1 MSNEEKIKLKIDNR
15 DIQKK
20 AEDKELEYSEE
31 EEKNAA
37 LINLLEDAEKSRERA
52 IEEKRK
58 TEAIISNFTDGL
70 LFFDNQGYLKIF
82 NPQAEI
88 FFEVKAIEVLEKKT
102 FFLKSISSLKVL
114 IDFLETK
121 QERIFREEIEINEN
135 LILEI
140 SSLPILGKEGKR
152 AGILLILHDVTR
164 EKQVQKMKTEF
175 VSIAAHQLRTPLSA
189 IKWTLKMLLDGDLGP
204 LNKEQIEFV
213 NKNYISNERMIS
225 LINDLLN
232 VTRIEEGR
240 YLYSKQLID
249 FYDLIHETVNTFEE
263 EFKKKKIKISF
274 QKAEEKIP
282 LIKVDVEKMQ
292 LAVHNLIDNAI
303 RYTSSEGKIIISL
316 KLIDQN
322 IEFSIQDTGIGIPK
336 NQEEKIFT
344 KFFRGINIMKI
355 DTEGTGLGL
364 FITKNIIEAHDG
376 KIWFESEE
384 NKGTTFYFTL
394 PC

>member
-20 AEDKELEYSEE
+20 AEDKELEYSE

-249 FYDLIHETVNTFEE
+249 FYDLIHEIVNTFEE

>member
-31 EEKNAA
+31 EKKNAA

>member
-20 AEDKELEYSEE
+20 AEDKELEYSE